1 MTSSTTKLQAIFGVL
16 LLVTVGPVSGMM
28 TGAGAGPLQTAG
40 NDTPG
45 ASAGNQAVTTAGN
58 KPTQTPAAAA
68 GNQATGPLS
77 TSWNGSTEPN
87 ASTISQLAPRENDSH
102 PYPLVGDNQPTDPDG
117 DGLYEDIN
125 GDGAVNIV
133 DVDALSRHLGST
145 AAGANWSAYDYTGDN
160 RTDVGDIQWLFVAT
174 RSTASNDTDG
184 DGLPDAYE
192 QNVTKTDPRVAD
204 SDGDAVIDGAEDRD
218 NDTLPAYR
226 EYRLGTDPHSNDTD
240 GDGLTDDIESRLQGV
255 DPTDP
260 DTDDDGVQDGAAD
273 PDTDSLSTYN
283 ETVAG
288 TLVTNPDTD
297 GDGLL
302 DGTEVH
308 QLGTDPLEADTDND
322 GLPDGEEDRL
332 GTDLLIADSNDNGVS
347 DGEESY
353 TTTATNETL
362 GVTLSLT
369 GNGDVGNGTTIAPQD
384 DPRFNTSRVGNMS
397 ASPVIELNS
406 EKEFSS
412 ANVTLAYNE
421 TGVENESQDLAV
433 FTYDPEAGIFVPL
446 NSTVD
451 AGNNT
456 VTAETE
462 HFSTFAVYNIE
473 NWATTYN
480 ATEPVRETGTD
491 GPTPVDTTLLIDTS
505 GSMDNTDPNGYA
517 QQSSQ
522 RFVGGLLD
530 VDRVAVLEFAGYAE
544 VVQPYT
550 TDHQA
555 ANDSI
560 NSLEPFGWG
569 TGTKIGSSLKDGIE
583 YTAQNSNET
592 TSEILIFLTDGRG
605 PGGPQEAEI
614 AAEENITIYTIG
626 FESASSDK
634 LSDIATTTGG
644 ESYIVEEAD
653 DLPEV
658 FSRVANTT
666 TEINDTDGDGL
677 SDEMERE
684 GVILGG
690 PTGDRVTTDPKSADT
705 DGDGLSD
712 SKEIGQYT
720 EVRYRGTTISY
731 YKYTADPTTPDTD
744 YDGVN
749 DGEELATTRQDDATG
764 EQPETLDPRDRDT
777 DGDGLNDLVDPEPL
791 RVNTP
796 PEFQYTSKPVTE
808 TLSPEVTGV
817 TIPVLAPGAA
827 IRDTFTV
834 AARPTGSADNIKE
847 IRIRQYVTSSVSF
860 SSNRWRNNT
869 YASDELTRAEEDYVG
884 VRTTYG
890 DEVGLSTPSKVQIV
904 VVDDDGNHAIVN
916 HDAKEYDA
924 DIGAGVSAAK
934 ATVPVTIFGS
944 TAGGTIST
952 TGGAAVSGISL
963 SPAGV
968 VAVGAIGTGAAAGTV
983 YFVAAETTG
992 SASGV
997 QQGYQRTVPTS
1008 TVVRQWDQKDFS
1020 TETQALLQSGN
1031 IDVPL
1036 TLSAGAT
1043 SVRGDAEYVAGYGA
1057 EYVYE
1062 TSPLNSPADI
1072 DHVLSTAVVA
1082 ETSEGY
1088 DVVIGENPN
1097 GDGHI
1102 ALYILG
1108 STIIGATSVETVE
1121 DTIEREKEDE
1131 QSDEELT
1138 DEEEIDD
1145 APGTEQD
1152 WRLSEREKLWIRTVG
1167 DFALD
1172 VYRASEIVE
1181 EMDED
1186 DEEDNST
1193 ELETTVFDMGKGQ
1206 STLIE
1211 APAEERDETLLV
1223 DAGSD
1228 ESAGRWEEH
1237 YREDLTSRLP
1247 TNSEGDYVI
1256 DHLVVSHNHTD
1267 HISYV
1272 DEILADD
1279 DITVR
1284 NLLFSGVEAG
1294 NSHEENVDDEAGS
1307 AVSTATLRAGDS
1319 IRLGEARV
1327 NVLSPNETADQDDA
1341 GTDEN
1346 SVVLHIRHDSGEVLT
1361 TGDIRAPTEAYITT
1375 EFNSELSSVDILMA
1389 SHHGTSAPEDEVVSD
1404 SILDTTTPRY
1414 LVISNSNTIRRSED
1428 DSFAPDC
1435 AVFNEADERNIPMY
1449 WTAIHHDV
1457 EFVGSSSTQT
1467 GAESGI
1473 TEATELQSR
1482 LTYDC

>member
-1 MTSSTTKLQAIFGVL
+1 MTPSSNKYVFAETDTQLPKDRWLRGRIEWGKEGQISLTVTDTQGNQYANISGVDTTLKSGGIEYRVADNHDDPSYFGESAIINGSAVSPDDGSSNESSENGQ
-16 LLVTVGPVSGMM
+16 VTRTLGSINGIKNFTVQINATSTGSGRV
-28 TGAGAGPLQTAG
+28 ALQTANG
-40 NDTPG
+40 SVLDN
-45 ASAGNQAVTTAGN
+45 ASITGRDVYRLNASGTETNGRLELAVTA
-58 KPTQTPAAAA
+58 
-68 GNQATGPLS
+68 
-77 TSWNGSTEPN
+77 
-87 ASTISQLAPRENDSH
+87 
-102 PYPLVGDNQPTDPDG
+102 
-117 DGLYEDIN
+117 
-125 GDGAVNIV
+125 
-133 DVDALSRHLGST
+133 
-145 AAGANWSAYDYTGDN
+145 
-160 RTDVGDIQWLFVAT
+160 
-174 RSTASNDTDG
+174 
-184 DGLPDAYE
+184 
-192 QNVTKTDPRVAD
+192 
-204 SDGDAVIDGAEDRD
+204 
-218 NDTLPAYR
+218 
-226 EYRLGTDPHSNDTD
+226 
-240 GDGLTDDIESRLQGV
+240 ESRTVSV
-255 DPTDP
+255 DR
-260 DTDDDGVQDGAAD
+260 VRVKR
-273 PDTDSLSTYN
+273 DS
-283 ETVAG
+283 
-288 TLVTNPDTD
+288 
-297 GDGLL
+297 
-302 DGTEVH
+302 
-308 QLGTDPLEADTDND
+308 DND
-322 GLPDGEEDRL
+322 GLPD
-332 GTDLLIADSNDNGVS
+332 T
-347 DGEESY
+347 
-353 TTTATNETL
+353 
-362 GVTLSLT
+362 
-369 GNGDVGNGTTIAPQD
+369 
-384 DPRFNTSRVGNMS
+384 
-397 ASPVIELNS
+397 
-406 EKEFSS
+406 
-412 ANVTLAYNE
+412 
-421 TGVENESQDLAV
+421 VER
-433 FTYDPEAGIFVPL
+433 
-446 NSTVD
+446 
-451 AGNNT
+451 
-456 VTAETE
+456 AETR
-462 HFSTFAVYNIE
+462 I
-473 NWATTYN
+473 
-480 ATEPVRETGTD
+480 G
-491 GPTPVDTTLLIDTS
+491 S
-505 GSMDNTDPNGYA
+505 GRTIQTDP
-517 QQSSQ
+517 
-522 RFVGGLLD
+522 
-530 VDRVAVLEFAGYAE
+530 
-544 VVQPYT
+544 
-550 TDHQA
+550 TD
-555 ANDSI
+555 
-560 NSLEPFGWG
+560 
-569 TGTKIGSSLKDGIE
+569 T
-583 YTAQNSNET
+583 
-592 TSEILIFLTDGRG
+592 
-605 PGGPQEAEI
+605 
-614 AAEENITIYTIG
+614 
-626 FESASSDK
+626 
-634 LSDIATTTGG
+634 
-644 ESYIVEEAD
+644 
-653 DLPEV
+653 
-658 FSRVANTT
+658 
-666 TEINDTDGDGL
+666 
-677 SDEMERE
+677 
-684 GVILGG
+684 
-690 PTGDRVTTDPKSADT
+690 DT

-731 YKYTADPTTPDTD
+731 YKHTADPTTPDTD

-968 VAVGAIGTGAAAGTV
+968 VAVGAIGTGAAAGTAAGTV

-1186 DEEDNST
+1186 DEDDNAQ
-1193 ELETTVFDMGKGQ
+1193 LETTAIDMGKGQ
-1206 STLIE
+1206 STLIK
-1211 APAEERDETLLV
+1211 APAEGRSQALLV
-1223 DAGSD
+1223 DAGS
-1228 ESAGRWEEH
+1228 SVSSSRWNDH
-1237 YREDLTSRLP
+1237 YRSDLTSRLP
-1247 TNSEGDYVI
+1247 TNSEGNYVI

-1272 DEILADD
+1272 DEIIKSDNIRVNNIYFNG
-1279 DITVR
+1279 ITNTDSNGNTIEVQSEIDN
-1284 NLLFSGVEAG
+1284 NL
-1294 NSHEENVDDEAGS
+1294 NSHTDVYNARE
-1307 AVSTATLRAGDS
+1307 GDTFS
-1319 IRLGEARV
+1319 LGEATVEVLGPNGSV
-1327 NVLSPNETADQDDA
+1327 NTVERS
-1341 GTDEN
+1341 GN
-1346 SVVLHIRHDSGEVLT
+1346 SEVHDSHSIILHVQHSGGELLT
-1361 TGDIRAPTEAYITT
+1361 TGDIRDSEEDYIANKYGSKLRT
-1375 EFNSELSSVDILMA
+1375 VDVLMA
-1389 SHHGTSAPEDEVVSD
+1389 SHHGTSSGEHNVTSEQ
-1404 SILDTTTPRY
+1404 ILKASSPQTV
-1414 LVISNSNTIRRSED
+1414 VISNSNEMRVSPTDRY
-1428 DSFAPDC
+1428 APDC
-1435 AVFNEADERNIPMY
+1435 TVFDRVSSHNSSLY
-1449 WTAIHHDV
+1449 WTAIHGDIQFHG
-1457 EFVGSSSTQT
+1457 GSYGRADKSTT
-1467 GAESGI
+1467 SDAE
-1473 TEATELQSR
+1473 ELQTELPYQC
-1482 LTYDC
+1482 D

>member
-1 MTSSTTKLQAIFGVL
+1 
-16 LLVTVGPVSGMM
+16 MM
-28 TGAGAGPLQTAG
+28 TGTGAGPLQTAG
-40 NDTPG
+40 NDTLG
-45 ASAGNQAVTTAGN
+45 TSAGNQAVTTAGN
-58 KPTQTPAAAA
+58 EPTQTQPTQTPASTAGNEATRTQSTQTPAATA

-87 ASTISQLAPRENDSH
+87 ASAIEQLAPRENDSH

-117 DGLYEDIN
+117 DGLYEDVN

-174 RSTASNDTDG
+174 RSTSPNDTDG

-192 QNVTKTDPRVAD
+192 RNVTKTNPRVAD
-204 SDGDAVIDGAEDRD
+204 SDGDAVIDGAEDWD

-226 EYRLGTDPHSNDTD
+226 EYRLGTDPRSNDTD
-240 GDGLTDDIESRLQGV
+240 GDRLTDDVESRLQSV

-260 DTDDDGVQDGAAD
+260 DTDDDGVQDSAAD
-273 PDTDSLSTYN
+273 PDNDSLSIYN

-288 TLVTNPDTD
+288 TLTNNPDTD

-302 DGTEVH
+302 DGTEIH
-308 QLGTDPLEADTDND
+308 QLGTDPLKADTDSD
-322 GLPDGEEDRL
+322 GLPDGEEVRL
-332 GTDLLIADSNDNGVS
+332 GTDPLVADSNDNGVS

-369 GNGDVGNGTTIAPQD
+369 GNGDIGNGTTIAPQD

-397 ASPVIELNS
+397 ASPVVELNS
-406 EKEFSS
+406 EQEFSS

-421 TGVENESQDLAV
+421 TRVENESRDLAV

-451 AGNNT
+451 ATNNT
-456 VTAETE
+456 ATAETT
-462 HFSTFAVYNIE
+462 HFSTFAVFDIS

-480 ATEPVRETGTD
+480 ATEPVRQTD
-491 GPTPVDTTLLIDTS
+491 DDGVKPVDTTLLIDTS

-517 QQSSQ
+517 QQSAQ

-560 NSLEPFGWG
+560 SSLEPYGWG

-583 YTAQNSNET
+583 YTAQNSNES

-658 FSRVANTT
+658 FWRVANTT

-677 SDEMERE
+677 SDERE
-684 GVILGG
+684 TSGIVLGG
-690 PTGDRVTTDPKSADT
+690 PNGEVIHTDPTSNDT

-712 SKEIGQYT
+712 GREVGQFKTVSFVHNGQKY
-720 EVRYRGTTISY
+720 EGSY
-731 YKYTADPTTPDTD
+731 FDYTANPITPDTD
-744 YDGVN
+744 YDGVD
-749 DGEELATTRQDDATG
+749 DGVEIENVGSDATN
-764 EQPETLDPRDRDT
+764 RDT
-777 DGDGLNDLVDPEPL
+777 DGDGLHDLRDPEPT
-791 RVNTP
+791 VDNTP
-796 PEFQYTSKPVTE
+796 PSFEARSGQWGRYIRITEINSGDIESVEVRANYSPAIGDSYWAGNSGKLLGVPDEMIDEGYGWAIRSYGVRLDDEYLVLIDNPGLIPEAPTEYYLNVTDSSGNEIPYKVTVE
-808 TLSPEVTGV
+808 TGG
-817 TIPVLAPGAA
+817 PGADIQKGGA
-827 IRDTFTV
+827 MVIG
-834 AARPTGSADNIKE
+834 GSAAFP
-847 IRIRQYVTSSVSF
+847 SG
-860 SSNRWRNNT
+860 
-869 YASDELTRAEEDYVG
+869 EEPV
-884 VRTTYG
+884 
-890 DEVGLSTPSKVQIV
+890 
-904 VVDDDGNHAIVN
+904 AIP
-916 HDAKEYDA
+916 A
-924 DIGAGVSAAK
+924 
-934 ATVPVTIFGS
+934 
-944 TAGGTIST
+944 
-952 TGGAAVSGISL
+952 GAAVLIGGLVIEGGSEVIDGEPSVTSRIIEGELTLGSRAETHEFTSI
-963 SPAGV
+963 SPAVSGTLNAPV
-968 VAVGAIGTGAAAGTV
+968 EMSAGRSYQDGREYGWESIQNTPGLNNPADVRTVLETAVI
-983 YFVAAETTG
+983 AE
-992 SASGV
+992 
-997 QQGYQRTVPTS
+997 QQGEYTV
-1008 TVVRQWDQKDFS
+1008 TV
-1020 TETQALLQSGN
+1020 
-1031 IDVPL
+1031 
-1036 TLSAGAT
+1036 
-1043 SVRGDAEYVAGYGA
+1043 
-1057 EYVYE
+1057 
-1062 TSPLNSPADI
+1062 
-1072 DHVLSTAVVA
+1072 
-1082 ETSEGY
+1082 
-1088 DVVIGENPN
+1088 GENPN

-1108 STIIGATSVETVE
+1108 STIIGATSVETVG

-1172 VYRASEIVE
+1172 VYKASNIY
-1181 EMDED
+1181 DQYSD
-1186 DEEDNST
+1186 DDDDDTS
-1193 ELETTVFDMGKGQ
+1193 ETGDLQATHIDMGKGQ
-1206 STLIE
+1206 STLFE
-1211 APAEERDETLLV
+1211 VPNPDGRNKTLLV
-1223 DAGSD
+1223 DAGSNAR
-1228 ESAGRWEEH
+1228 SSLWEKP
-1237 YREDLTSRLP
+1237 YRSDLTSRIDK
-1247 TNSEGDYVI
+1247 NDAGNYVI
-1256 DHLVVSHNHTD
+1256 DHLVVSHNDTD

-1272 DEILADD
+1272 DEVLEDD

-1284 NLLFSGVEAG
+1284 NLHFAGVKKDTVQ
-1294 NSHEENVDDEAGS
+1294 EEDVDKAVGS
-1307 AVSTATLRAGDS
+1307 ETDTGVLRAGDR
-1319 IRLGEARV
+1319 ITLGDA
-1327 NVLSPNETADQDDA
+1327 TADVLNPKV
-1341 GTDEN
+1341 TEN
-1346 SVVLHIRHDSGEVLT
+1346 GNPNQNSIVLHVQYKNTEALT
-1361 TGDIRAPTEAYITT
+1361 TGDIKGSTERKIVDRYG
-1375 EFNSELSSVDILMA
+1375 NELESIDYLSA
-1389 SHHGTSAPEDEVVSD
+1389 SHHATSGNSGQVVTKPLLEATNPKSV
-1404 SILDTTTPRY
+1404 I
-1414 LVISNSNTIRRSED
+1414 ISNKNEDTPDESSE
-1428 DSFAPDC
+1428 FAPDC
-1435 AVFNEADERNIPMY
+1435 GPLTRMTNFNTNTY
-1449 WTAIHHDV
+1449 WTAIHGDI
-1457 EFVGSSSTQT
+1457 TY
-1467 GAESGI
+1467 SGDQVVRTDKNIGTNDPAVLQNKI
-1473 TEATELQSR
+1473 TYCSG
-1482 LTYDC
+1482 